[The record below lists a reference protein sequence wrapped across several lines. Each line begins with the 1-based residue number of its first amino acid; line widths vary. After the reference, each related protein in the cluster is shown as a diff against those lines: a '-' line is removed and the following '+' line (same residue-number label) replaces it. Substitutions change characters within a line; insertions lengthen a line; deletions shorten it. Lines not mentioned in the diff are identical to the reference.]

1 MISQQ
6 EQEYVSFAVVDA
18 TQMINTC
25 RSTTQS
31 RHDDAQTDAT
41 VRKRLAARLQ
51 HLDAIQQQVT
61 NGSIE
66 LVGFIGWGDACQF
79 KLPQQSGISETHA
92 VVFKRNGQLCIETL
106 GSAIS
111 IFDRPVQPKLASL
124 EAIALSAESH
134 QSNQSNT
141 TDPNT
146 YSLVQ
151 THFNA
156 PHPPITE
163 GGQVFLPAYP
173 DVFITDRVGLYG
185 GAIDTGGGVVSPPP
199 RAYVVLPLSSYSLTQ
214 YRFDDQQVSI
224 SNQSIPRPDLERH
237 TSFRWV
243 TKACVA
249 YEGGLAIKGIWV
261 LAKKPHSSAAPVQDT
276 TWLGLKEPLAID
288 TTTKPRWVDG
298 VMCSITCPKMIY
310 GRHQQGSPNDS
321 IAVLYDD
328 HLMHPLSKQSMRDTK
343 DPDISL
349 KRRGLVWGN
358 PTLPSSLNHA
368 TNLHDFSWIT

>member
-6 EQEYVSFAVVDA
+6 EQEYVSLAVVEA

-41 VRKRLAARLQ
+41 VKKRLAARLQ

-66 LVGFIGWGDACQF
+66 LVGFIGWGDACQC

-124 EAIALSAESH
+124 ETIALSAESH
-134 QSNQSNT
+134 QSNT
-141 TDPNT
+141 TDQKT

-151 THFNA
+151 THFKA
-156 PHPPITE
+156 PHPPITA
-163 GGQVFLPAYP
+163 GGQVFLPTYP
-173 DVFITDRVGLYG
+173 DVFITDRLGLYG
-185 GAIDTGGGVVSPPP
+185 DAIDTGGRVSSPSP

-243 TKACVA
+243 TKAWVA

-298 VMCSITCPKMIY
+298 VMCSTVCPKMIY
-310 GRHQQGSPNDS
+310 DHHQKQPPNDR
-321 IAVLYDD
+321 IAVLYDG
-328 HLMHPLSKQSMRDTK
+328 HLMHPLSQQSMRDTK
-343 DPDISL
+343 DQDISL

-358 PTLPSSLNHA
+358 PTLPSSPNHA
-368 TNLHDFSWIT
+368 TNLPDFSWIT